1 MATIHPKLSDELSQ
15 TVVSSTKSVKI
26 KIKRSN
32 PNVNSEQKF
41 DDFVVPI
48 EKWTT
53 VLDVLLDVK
62 SHLDHS
68 VGVRYSCRQAS
79 CGSCGMKINGKPGLA
94 CFTKISELD
103 TASTPIITF
112 DLELYFL
119 SDIISF
125 CNTSG
130 IN

>member
-1 MATIHPKLSDELSQ
+1 MATLHPKLSEELSQ
-15 TVVSSTKSVKI
+15 TTVSSTQSIKL

-32 PNVNSEQKF
+32 PNVNSDEKF

-53 VLDVLLDVK
+53 VLDALLDVK

-68 VGVRYSCRQAS
+68 VGIRYSCRQAS

-94 CFTKISELD
+94 CFTKISELNSD
-103 TASTPIITF
+103 TITAVSYTH
-112 DLELYFL
+112 LPLPTIC
-119 SDIISF
+119 SV
-125 CNTSG
+125 
-130 IN
+130 